1 MDERVDHGEF
11 QAKDQKREMQREGV
25 CFGVGQIL
33 KYWSSKGILVN
44 IREFGSIIFVGP
56 PLSLR
61 GYTWQ
66 MLPTKCQQPPV
77 LGQSV

>member
-11 QAKDQKREMQREGV
+11 QAKDQKREMQREGS
-25 CFGVGQIL
+25 VGQIL

-44 IREFGSIIFVGP
+44 IREFGSIIFVGS

-61 GYTWQ
+61 GYSCQ

-77 LGQSV
+77 LGQAV